1 MTLQVQSAQIKE
13 DEPPATLLEDMII
26 AGNVIGRVAVTGGIS
41 AIREQC
47 QEKERARM
55 ASL

>member
-1 MTLQVQSAQIKE
+1 MTLQVQSAQIKD

-41 AIREQC
+41 AIKEQC